1 MILYYAL
8 GGGLG
13 HLARA
18 RAVVHTLGLRNV
30 AMLSASVHLTDRRV
44 IGDAA
49 PLHAPPEL
57 AQNRD
62 AWRAWLGAMLRER
75 DPEAMY
81 IDTFPAG
88 ILGELCGFDWP
99 RPIPLYHVARALR
112 WERYAQVLGE
122 RAPRFAGCYVV
133 EELDAGQMEFVQ
145 RRSDA
150 VAPLALRYPEAVPP
164 AGLMERIAAIAG
176 AGRPLWLIVHSGPQE
191 EIAELVGYARD
202 LAAIEH
208 AAPALL
214 LVAPAGVAIDAREA
228 DMSEVDA
235 PEVERVDC
243 YPAAMLFPH
252 AARIITGCGFNLMQQ
267 TEPYRER
274 HRSIPFPRR
283 YDDQFRRRR
292 MMRDRLTSAT

>member
-13 HLARA
+13 HLTRA

-30 AMLSASVHLTDRRV
+30 AILSASVHLNDRRV
-44 IGDAA
+44 IGDAE

-57 AQNRD
+57 AQNRA

-75 DPEAMY
+75 DPEAVY

-88 ILGELCGFDWP
+88 ILGELCDFEWP
-99 RPIPLYHVARALR
+99 RPVPLYHVARALR
-112 WERYAQVLGE
+112 WERYAEVLG
-122 RAPRFAGCYVV
+122 RYAPRFATCYTV
-133 EELDAGQMEFVQ
+133 EDLDAGQMEFVE

-150 VAPLALRYPEAVPP
+150 VAPLALRYPEAASPDEV
-164 AGLMERIAAIAG
+164 MERIAAIAS
-176 AGRPLWLIVHSGPQE
+176 AGRPLWLIVHSGPE
-191 EIAELVGYARD
+191 EEVAELIGYARD
-202 LAAIEH
+202 LAAMER

-214 LVAPAGVAIDAREA
+214 LVAPAGVQTA
-228 DMSEVDA
+228 A
-235 PEVERVDC
+235 PAVERVDC
-243 YPAAMLFPH
+243 YPAAPLFPH
-252 AARIITGCGFNLMQQ
+252 AARIITACGFNLMQQ
-267 TEPYRER
+267 TEPYRGR